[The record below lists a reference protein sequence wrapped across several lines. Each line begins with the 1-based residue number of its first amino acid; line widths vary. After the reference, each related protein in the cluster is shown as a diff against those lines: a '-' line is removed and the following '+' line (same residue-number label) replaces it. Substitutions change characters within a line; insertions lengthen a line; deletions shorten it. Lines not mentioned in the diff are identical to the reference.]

1 MGPLTAISNEFPVVK
16 FITEDRAHA
25 GAVTKYSNCGEFDW
39 QFGIEAVI
47 PIPGGCFQL
56 TDAVGVAK

>member
-1 MGPLTAISNEFPVVK
+1 MVVK
-16 FITEDRAHA
+16 FITEDRAPA